1 MAIERQRR
9 VHRTRRGPGDD
20 NPEPVT
26 LVMVYTARVRAFY
39 DRLHRSVQVVHGNFD
54 DPTTCD
60 RFPHYSTG
68 HTHLSAT
75 RVNLLAHLSAFTVA
89 ELVRTGVIR
98 SLFGGEPRVQ

>member
-1 MAIERQRR
+1 VLANPALG
-9 VHRTRRGPGDD
+9 VRGRGGPDDD

-26 LVMVYTARVRAFY
+26 LVMVYTGRVRAFY
-39 DRLHRSVQVVHGNFD
+39 DRLHPSVRLLHGDFD

-60 RFPHYSTG
+60 RFPHYPTG

-89 ELVRTGVIR
+89 ELARTGMIR
-98 SLFGGEPRVQ
+98 SLFGGEPRVR